1 MEGLF
6 FMNKYI
12 QFLKGK
18 ARFTMWILIF
28 CTLLIT
34 VPILLSS
41 NYRTTAKVIGIVT
54 VIALSYAL
62 WLWKTQTIRK
72 INRKSRIRINL
83 NDRFW
88 LNEQIP
94 FYRNLSKK
102 DKIIFEDR
110 IGLFLA
116 EIVISEVDK
125 NVPDKSTCLYVA
137 SSAVITFWGLPY
149 WNYGELTEVLIYPE
163 NFNQQNEIIKHG
175 MIQGKIHQGGLMDS
189 TMILSLPALIS
200 GFNVLDGQNVGIH
213 EFSHL
218 LDKQDNEIDG
228 LPFMFDEGNRK
239 VWTQFVEIELKKKAH
254 PSKIDRYAFT
264 NDEEFFAVVMET
276 YRELPNRLNKKYPEL
291 YQILDSYLNNRNN

>member
-1 MEGLF
+1 M
-6 FMNKYI
+6 
-12 QFLKGK
+12 
-18 ARFTMWILIF
+18 
-28 CTLLIT
+28 
-34 VPILLSS
+34 
-41 NYRTTAKVIGIVT
+41 IGILTVVT
-54 VIALSYAL
+54 LSYAL
-62 WLWKTQTIRK
+62 WFWKNQTIRK

-83 NDRFW
+83 NDKFW
-88 LNEQIP
+88 LNEHIP

-102 DKIIFEDR
+102 DKVIFEDR

-116 EIVISEVDK
+116 EIAISEVDK
-125 NVPDKSTCLYVA
+125 KVPDKSTCFYVA
-137 SSAVITFWGLPY
+137 CSAVITFWGLPY
-149 WNYGELTEVLIYPE
+149 WNYGELTEVIIYPE

-239 VWTQFVEIELKKKAH
+239 VWTQFVEIELKKKDH
-254 PSKIDRYAFT
+254 PSKIDKYAFT

>member
-1 MEGLF
+1 
-6 FMNKYI
+6 MNKYL
-12 QFLKGK
+12 QFYKGK
-18 ARFTMWILIF
+18 SRFTMWILIF
-28 CTLLIT
+28 STLLIT
-34 VPILLSS
+34 VPILLST
-41 NYRTTAKVIGIVT
+41 NYRITAKMIGILTVVT
-54 VIALSYAL
+54 LSYAL
-62 WLWKTQTIRK
+62 WFWKNQTIRK

-83 NDRFW
+83 NDKFW
-88 LNEQIP
+88 LNEHIP

-102 DKIIFEDR
+102 DKVIFEDR

-116 EIVISEVDK
+116 EIAISEVDK
-125 NVPDKSTCLYVA
+125 KVPDKSTCFYVA
-137 SSAVITFWGLPY
+137 CSAVITFWGLPY
-149 WNYGELTEVLIYPE
+149 WNYGELTEVIIYPE

-200 GFNVLDGQNVGIH
+200 GFSVLDGQNVGIH

-239 VWTQFVEIELKKKAH
+239 VWTQFVEIELKKKDH
-254 PSKIDRYAFT
+254 PSKIDKYAFT